1 MLYVYINSQVDLPQ
15 VSEESI
21 AIRNRAENHRV
32 EKIIRHKSE
41 RAVMTNESGDL
52 IYIDQ
57 TVKDLLEK
65 VSHDDVVLTSSLINF
80 STSFD
85 IAIEFV
91 RLFQKKKARVI
102 AEREYFDSDSPAGQM
117 LLTTAYPILRNFHDS
132 RLQEARKKTK
142 KDDVPNAGVG
152 RKAFSY
158 KDFATFKRLYNDH
171 FVEQTI
177 TKTEFADALMISE
190 PTLNRLIREY
200 RNATQQNKL

>member
-1 MLYVYINSQVDLPQ
+1 MLYVYINRQVDLPQ

-21 AIRNRAENHRV
+21 ATHNRAASHRV

-41 RAVMTNESGDL
+41 RAVMTTDTGAL
-52 IYIDQ
+52 LYVDQ

-102 AEREYFDSDSPAGQM
+102 AEREYFDSDSPARQM

-132 RLQEARKKTK
+132 RLQEARKK
-142 KDDVPNAGVG
+142 
-152 RKAFSY
+152 
-158 KDFATFKRLYNDH
+158 
-171 FVEQTI
+171 
-177 TKTEFADALMISE
+177 SE
-190 PTLNRLIREY
+190 LLGN
-200 RNATQQNKL
+200 